1 MEKTYVGEQA
11 KSVIYFRR
19 LKESALKNS
28 LRRALMFLTIGFG
41 MLLAAGSS
49 WGHHS
54 PSAEF
59 DMTKRL
65 TLSGTLTKVDWMN
78 PHIVVSIDIKSE
90 GGKVEN
96 WRFESNP
103 PSWFRRVGVSRTEIA
118 HGIGQ
123 TVTVEAV
130 RAKDGSFYGYM
141 QKLTLADGTSWE
153 LVNNAE
159 K

>member
-1 MEKTYVGEQA
+1 VRN
-11 KSVIYFRR
+11 FRCT
-19 LKESALKNS
+19 
-28 LRRALMFLTIGFG
+28 FLI
-41 MLLAAGSS
+41 LLIAAGSL
-49 WGHHS
+49 WAHHS

-59 DMTKRL
+59 DMTKRF
-65 TLSGTLTKVDWMN
+65 TLSGTLTKVDWIN
-78 PHIVVSIDIKSE
+78 PHIVVNIDAK
-90 GGKVEN
+90 GEN

-118 HGIGQ
+118 KGIGQ

-130 RAKDGSFYGYM
+130 RAKDGTNYGYM

-153 LVNNAE
+153 LVTGTE